1 MNSVLPQKSTKQSLL
16 DWTQPFCSPAALL
29 FFCISVFLHV
39 MHFICMPQGRGML
52 GPLPFS
58 APSVLLST
66 APRPQLSVFPTKG
79 QHILSVPNRRSGA
92 TTFTRAATVIRALD
106 KADIKRKDAAL
117 SAAISHVTD

>member
-1 MNSVLPQKSTKQSLL
+1 MNRVLPQKSTKQSLL
-16 DWTQPFCSPAALL
+16 DWTQPFYSPAALL
-29 FFCISVFLHV
+29 FFCISVFLHFTQ
-39 MHFICMPQGRGML
+39 FICMPQGRGMP
-52 GPLPFS
+52 GPLPSS

-66 APRPQLSVFPTKG
+66 APRPQLLVFPTKG
-79 QHILSVPNRRSGA
+79 QHILSVPDRRSGA